1 MLGEFAFLLGSFA
14 VVSGLAELLG
24 AANIGSALTFGQ
36 IGCCVARVPVLL
48 RR

>member
-1 MLGEFAFLLGSFA
+1 MLGELAFLLGSFA

-24 AANIGSALTFGQ
+24 AANIGTALTFGQ
-36 IGCCVARVPVLL
+36 IGFCVALVTVLL